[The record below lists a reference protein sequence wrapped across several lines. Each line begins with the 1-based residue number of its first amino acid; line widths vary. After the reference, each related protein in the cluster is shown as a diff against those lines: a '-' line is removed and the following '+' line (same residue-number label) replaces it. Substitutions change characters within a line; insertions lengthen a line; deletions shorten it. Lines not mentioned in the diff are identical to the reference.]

1 MRCVVQP
8 DSDALDGMQ
17 VGSICVRGAPTFL
30 GYENNEDANRE
41 SFFED
46 GYFNTGILIITSTH
60 LLSCTIGDNGYLD
73 KDGYLF
79 LSGRSKEVINR
90 GGEIISP
97 FEIEEVI
104 VELA

>member
-60 LLSCTIGDNGYLD
+60 LLSCTL
-73 KDGYLF
+73 L
-79 LSGRSKEVINR
+79 L
-90 GGEIISP
+90 
-97 FEIEEVI
+97 
-104 VELA
+104 